1 MTNTSARKAVAEKA
15 RSTYRK
21 TATKAV
27 AEKAR
32 GTSRKTAAQFEE
44 FVGDAQMPESV
55 RALAEKSVAH
65 SDVQPGDAMKGYVHT
80 IEKAALKNKTFRTV
94 LYTAKNCQLVVM
106 SLKPGEDIGEEVHK
120 LDQFLRVEKGKGKAV
135 LDGVEHRIKPGFAI
149 LVPAGTR
156 HNLING
162 PSGRMKLYTLYAPP
176 NHRDGVVH
184 ATKADAEAD
193 KEHFDGKTTE

>member
-1 MTNTSARKAVAEKA
+1 
-15 RSTYRK
+15 
-21 TATKAV
+21 
-27 AEKAR
+27 
-32 GTSRKTAAQFEE
+32 
-44 FVGDAQMPESV
+44 
-55 RALAEKSVAH
+55 
-65 SDVQPGDAMKGYVHT
+65 MKGYVGS
-80 IEKAALKNKTFRTV
+80 IEKAALQNKTFRTV

-162 PSGRMKLYTLYAPP
+162 PSGRMKLYTLYFTLRRTIGTVSCMLPK
-176 NHRDGVVH
+176 RMQRQ
-184 ATKADAEAD
+184 TKNIST
-193 KEHFDGKTTE
+193 GGRLNS

>member
-1 MTNTSARKAVAEKA
+1 MTTTSTRKAVAEKA
-15 RSTYRK
+15 HSTYRK

-27 AEKAR
+27 VEKAP
-32 GTSRKTAAQFEE
+32 GTYRKTAAQFK

-55 RALAEKSVAH
+55 RGLAEKSVAH
-65 SDVQPGDAMKGYVHT
+65 SDVRPGDAMKGYVHR

-193 KEHFDGKTTE
+193 EEHFDGKTTE